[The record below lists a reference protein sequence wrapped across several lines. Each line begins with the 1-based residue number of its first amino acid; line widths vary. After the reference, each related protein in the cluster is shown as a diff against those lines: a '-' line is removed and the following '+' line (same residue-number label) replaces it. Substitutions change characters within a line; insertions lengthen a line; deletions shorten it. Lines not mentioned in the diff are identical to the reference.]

1 MKKKPTF
8 LKFEASA
15 NLQRLIGR
23 ELISDDPM
31 AVIELVKNAYDS
43 GAKSLEI
50 VLQPQTKKEPS
61 YIEFRDNGQGMTVD
75 DLRRLFMVAGYSERQ
90 EQAKSTNRVPT
101 GEKGIGRFASDKLGQ
116 NLEVQTKI
124 RNEEEGILLN
134 IDWNAFANKKKRFNE
149 IVAPYRKIVIPRISK
164 DKSGTILTITNLR
177 SAWLPDK
184 IERLREALA
193 DLIDPFYEPMDF
205 EINLQVRGSD
215 KFSGKI
221 TPTRP
226 GSTDIEIQFDI
237 HKNGSVVRR
246 MSGAQFKRL
255 RPPTEITS
263 EADTKALPR
272 LTGRFFYSTEKPKK
286 DFTKG
291 LSPGVRLYRDGFRVE
306 PFGSRTADW
315 LGIAEKRAKRAG
327 HAHIVPTRLFGF
339 VEISRRAQQELVDT
353 TSRQALLDNDAVR
366 ALVTFL
372 KEQVASLENIIRTE
386 VAEPRWKESTRRKA
400 AEFEQARLHTLSIMS
415 VGLAHE
421 LRQPLQVIR
430 SEAGNIKTRLTILGI
445 KDKEV
450 DGAQGNIDTSVDRI
464 DKRINLIAEIS
475 RGNYETVESFDLAE
489 QVKNECDLFKSTGGP
504 MDIQLKIRV
513 PAQQTVTFN
522 RSAISS
528 VLLNLL
534 ENATSAIRELQGSRK
549 GVIEVALSKK
559 NDLHVLVVTDNGVGI
574 PKEIRNR
581 IFKRFTS
588 KKTGGMGVG
597 LAICNTLVTSLG
609 GNIDFSSRENVGSSF
624 TVKFPDSQR

>member
-1 MKKKPTF
+1 M
-8 LKFEASA
+8 
-15 NLQRLIGR
+15 
-23 ELISDDPM
+23 
-31 AVIELVKNAYDS
+31 
-43 GAKSLEI
+43 
-50 VLQPQTKKEPS
+50 
-61 YIEFRDNGQGMTVD
+61 
-75 DLRRLFMVAGYSERQ
+75 
-90 EQAKSTNRVPT
+90 
-101 GEKGIGRFASDKLGQ
+101 
-116 NLEVQTKI
+116 
-124 RNEEEGILLN
+124 
-134 IDWNAFANKKKRFNE
+134 
-149 IVAPYRKIVIPRISK
+149 
-164 DKSGTILTITNLR
+164 
-177 SAWLPDK
+177 
-184 IERLREALA
+184 
-193 DLIDPFYEPMDF
+193 
-205 EINLQVRGSD
+205 
-215 KFSGKI
+215 
-221 TPTRP
+221 
-226 GSTDIEIQFDI
+226 
-237 HKNGSVVRR
+237 
-246 MSGAQFKRL
+246 
-255 RPPTEITS
+255 
-263 EADTKALPR
+263 
-272 LTGRFFYSTEKPKK
+272 
-286 DFTKG
+286 
-291 LSPGVRLYRDGFRVE
+291 
-306 PFGSRTADW
+306 
-315 LGIAEKRAKRAG
+315 
-327 HAHIVPTRLFGF
+327 
-339 VEISRRAQQELVDT
+339 
-353 TSRQALLDNDAVR
+353 LDNDAVR